1 MNNPGKWN
9 KIEHRLF
16 AFITQNW
23 RGRPLVSYA
32 VILSLIASTTTTTGL
47 TVQSYLD
54 TDAYPAGIAVSDDE
68 MVALHIECAAF
79 HPDWNYTIRPRV
91 A

>member
-1 MNNPGKWN
+1 N

-16 AFITQNW
+16 AFLTQNW

-32 VILSLIASTTTTTGL
+32 VILSLIASTTTSTGL
-47 TVQSYLD
+47 RVQSYLD
-54 TDAYPAGIAVSDDE
+54 TAAYPTGVTVSDEE
-68 MVALHIECAAF
+68 MDALHIERDAF
-79 HPDWNYTIRPRV
+79 HPNWNYTVRPRT